1 MKISE
6 KDPLCPQESTL
17 YGVHGKVPQYKEK
30 QKQLEDFMKIQ
41 EKQKQLEDFM
51 KIQDQ
56 ISAAMNLKVLFL

>member
-6 KDPLCPQESTL
+6 KDPLFPQESTL

-41 EKQKQLEDFM
+41 
-51 KIQDQ
+51 DQ